1 MEKETLEEAAERLI
15 FKTIGGNYGIM
26 SSDENDQ
33 VDGYYNTYDEAYL
46 TLKLKW
52 QAERSYS
59 EDEVRALLIKA
70 LTHNDYDLCGSLST
84 KDWEIRTA
92 NFEVWFEHNKK

>member
-1 MEKETLEEAAERLI
+1 MKKETLEEAAERLI

-33 VDGYYNTYDEAYL
+33 VDGYYNTYEEAYL

-52 QAERSYS
+52 QAERMYS
-59 EDEVRALLIKA
+59 EEDIQKA
-70 LTHNDYDLCGSLST
+70 FKAGFSNGFASDILST
-84 KDWEIRTA
+84 EKLQKEKERL
-92 NFEVWFEHNKK
+92 FCEWFEQFKKK

>member
-1 MEKETLEEAAERLI
+1 MKKETLEEAAERLI

-33 VDGYYNTYDEAYL
+33 VDGYYNTYEEAYL

-52 QAERSYS
+52 QEERMYS
-59 EDEVRALLIKA
+59 EEEVDELVNNLIDKF
-70 LTHNDYDLCGSLST
+70 LNYNGSSIDSEKL
-84 KDWEIRTA
+84 K
-92 NFEVWFEHNKK
+92 WFYQQLKKK

>member
-1 MEKETLEEAAERLI
+1 MEKETLEEAVERLI

-33 VDGYYNTYDEAYL
+33 VDGYYNTYEEAYL

-52 QAERSYS
+52 QQQDYS
-59 EDEVRALLIKA
+59 EEEVDELVNNLIDKF
-70 LTHNDYDLCGSLST
+70 LNYNGSSVDNEKL
-84 KDWEIRTA
+84 K
-92 NFEVWFEHNKK
+92 WFYQQIKKK